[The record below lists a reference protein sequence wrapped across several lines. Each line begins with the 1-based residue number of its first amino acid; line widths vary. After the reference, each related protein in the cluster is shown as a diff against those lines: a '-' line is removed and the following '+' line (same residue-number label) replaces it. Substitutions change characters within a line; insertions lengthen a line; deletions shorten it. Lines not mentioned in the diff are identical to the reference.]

1 MADTTS
7 GIELGFIGFG
17 NMAQAMA
24 QGLVD
29 SGRAFRGEHIH
40 ACAGHFDKL
49 QASAEK
55 LGVNAYRE
63 AAEVVR
69 ASDFVVLAVKPLPHR
84 TGGGAG
90 ARPACR
96 QGRDLG
102 GRRVNVGYSHVVV
115 SGEGIGGGI
124 VPGGHAI
131 YTRNAPW
138 SLKACCSSME

>member
-7 GIELGFIGFG
+7 SIELGFIGFG

-29 SGRAFRGEHIH
+29 SGALSGEHIH

-69 ASDFVVLAVKPLPHR
+69 ASDFVVLAVKPYLIEQVVEPV
-84 TGGGAG
+84 
-90 ARPACR
+90 
-96 QGRDLG
+96 RDLL
-102 GRRVNVGYSHVVV
+102 
-115 SGEGIGGGI
+115 
-124 VPGGHAI
+124 AD
-131 YTRNAPW
+131 
-138 SLKACCSSME
+138 KAVISVAAGSMLDTPMS